1 MGTADGKRGAVKS
14 GGGRMNDLCLLFSAP
29 LMVCLLLG
37 GGPPQNSAF
46 LVGGSYYTPTVRAMV
61 LFNKISVQCKSN
73 SVKAPNLL

>member
-14 GGGRMNDLCLLFSAP
+14 GGGWMNDLCHLFSAP

-46 LVGGSYYTPTVRAMV
+46 LVGGSYREVHRRASGT
-61 LFNKISVQCKSN
+61 FN
-73 SVKAPNLL
+73 